1 MDISTER
8 VARADPRKVFE
19 LAAAVEDWPSILPH
33 YRWVRVL
40 ASEAPP
46 TTTLDM
52 AARPNVTLDMA
63 ARPNVTLDMAARRDV
78 IGRIGIPL
86 RWTAVQRVDPV
97 EMRID
102 FEHVAGITR
111 GMRVTWTISPL
122 GDSTVLVRI
131 RHVFTPRWPVPDRL
145 VHAVVGEYF
154 VTGVARR
161 TLRRICDLA
170 QRPS

>member
-19 LAAAVEDWPSILPH
+19 LAAAVQDWPRILPH

-40 ASEAPP
+40 GSEATLA
-46 TTTLDM
+46 TTF
-52 AARPNVTLDMA
+52 
-63 ARPNVTLDMAARRDV
+63 DMAARRHV
-78 IGRIGIPL
+78 IGRIAIPL
-86 RWTAVQRVDPV
+86 RWTAVQRVYPA
-97 EMRID
+97 EMQID

-111 GMRVTWTISPL
+111 GMRVTWTISPI

-131 RHVFTPRWPVPDRL
+131 RHVFTPRWPVPDGL
-145 VHAVVGEYF
+145 VRAVVGEYF
-154 VTGVARR
+154 VDGVARR

>member
-8 VARADPRKVFE
+8 VARADPRNVFE
-19 LAAAVEDWPSILPH
+19 LAAAVQDWPRILPH

-40 ASEAPP
+40 ASEAPR
-46 TTTLDM
+46 TT
-52 AARPNVTLDMA
+52 TLDMA

-78 IGRIGIPL
+78 IGRIAFPL

-111 GMRVTWTISPL
+111 G
-122 GDSTVLVRI
+122 
-131 RHVFTPRWPVPDRL
+131 
-145 VHAVVGEYF
+145 
-154 VTGVARR
+154 
-161 TLRRICDLA
+161 
-170 QRPS
+170 